1 MLGRALGLLGKLE
14 LAAETMRQILK
25 TEPDSADARRALGM
39 IERALAEAPSSQEPE
54 TTAVAQPAR
63 PWWKFWN

>member
-14 LAAETMRQILK
+14 LAAETMRL
-25 TEPDSADARRALGM
+25 EPDSADARRALGM

-54 TTAVAQPAR
+54 AAAVAQPAR